1 MLLCYLHNHVHSMV
15 AVMVCWFQ
23 LIAMDS
29 RGWQQF
35 SSLSAIQELTEKFVR
50 QTSTKCF
57 ADNGAFLTVTI
68 CASVVWF
75 PVATLMLYT
84 CAVSVSSVLVFTTW
98 RYAMPARYMPLSCV
112 SPSICLC
119 LSRWYCVKT
128 AKRLLFDDKSPING
142 VWSGSYDP
150 FSAVTSWFRNS

>member
-1 MLLCYLHNHVHSMV
+1 MV

-84 CAVSVSSVLVFTTW
+84 CAVSVSSVLVFYRVTLC
-98 RYAMPARYMPLSCV
+98 YA
-112 SPSICLC
+112 
-119 LSRWYCVKT
+119 
-128 AKRLLFDDKSPING
+128 
-142 VWSGSYDP
+142 
-150 FSAVTSWFRNS
+150 SAVYAVVMRFSVHLSVSVTLVLCQNG